1 MCLYEPGPV
10 TNAYIKSNVANTI
23 MKNSEVSVSAGVLS
37 WPPMQLF
44 SLDLHT
50 GGVWFA

>member
-23 MKNSEVSVSAGVLS
+23 MKNYRKIIVLLSEKKMKKINGV
-37 WPPMQLF
+37 
-44 SLDLHT
+44 
-50 GGVWFA
+50 